1 MDVPSSS
8 PRRLPPRDPTH
19 QSQPAS
25 SPSKHINEV
34 FPLAPPPPLHTRSN
48 NESWDPQP
56 SSEEFI
62 TPSSSPSKGNTAL
75 VEVLDRSLQLT
86 PNSSPAKPQATP
98 SKRMLQP
105 IDEDGNGGGAGFG
118 RMDDGRPSRKNNK
131 ENAPPFSK
139 ATEVPQRANA
149 GPGLQRSHA
158 QSRRAYDPFRDMTI
172 DEIEKLSKPQVKR
185 LKDVAHLC

>member
-8 PRRLPPRDPTH
+8 PRRLALRSPTH
-19 QSQPAS
+19 QSQSSS
-25 SPSKHINEV
+25 SPPKHINEIL
-34 FPLAPPPPLHTRSN
+34 PLVPPPPLHTRSN

-75 VEVLDRSLQLT
+75 AEVLDRSLQLT
-86 PNSSPAKPQATP
+86 PNSSPTKPQATP
-98 SKRMLQP
+98 SKRMLQA
-105 IDEDGNGGGAGFG
+105 IDEDGDGGGAGVG
-118 RMDDGRPSRKNNK
+118 RMDDERPSRKNNK

-139 ATEVPQRANA
+139 ATEVSQRGNA